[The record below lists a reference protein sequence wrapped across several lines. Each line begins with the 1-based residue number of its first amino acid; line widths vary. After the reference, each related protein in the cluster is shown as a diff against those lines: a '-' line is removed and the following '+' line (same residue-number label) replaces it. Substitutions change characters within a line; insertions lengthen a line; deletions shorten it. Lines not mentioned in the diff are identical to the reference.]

1 MPIQHWSPLLP
12 YISLAFI
19 YLFIY
24 SYSYFFGGLCTYPSN
39 GAPTL
44 SDANKSSK
52 NSIHTRLGITPSH
65 ISSRTYMPHG
75 MMEVVLYNFTYLFP
89 LNLGVNNQSAIQCIW
104 SSSTNSWLHAPP
116 GSSSKLK
123 ATVEFA
129 PSPLVWQKCGNCSDW
144 AIWRYPIC
152 SHPPPS
158 IWVYPVGFY
167 QKGCMAI
174 SQFTTTSSSSS
185 SSSSHTSYRL
195 PSTPS

>member
-1 MPIQHWSPLLP
+1 MSINILSSCGIHQYLDGAKNVVTTSGEGWFFDALIKCINAMPIQHWSPLLP

-129 PSPLVWQKCGNCSDW
+129 PSPLV
-144 AIWRYPIC
+144 
-152 SHPPPS
+152 
-158 IWVYPVGFY
+158 
-167 QKGCMAI
+167 
-174 SQFTTTSSSSS
+174 
-185 SSSSHTSYRL
+185 
-195 PSTPS
+195 